1 MKLIILDRDGVINK
15 DSHNFVKSPDEWQPI
30 PGSLEAIARLN
41 QAGYQ
46 VIVATNQSGLGRG
59 LFTIEDLNQIH
70 DKMVL
75 QLATQGGT
83 IEAIF
88 FCPHTPKDN
97 CECRK
102 PKPGL
107 LLDIA
112 ASLRIP
118 LTGVPVIGD
127 SKRDLKAAEA
137 AGAHPIL
144 VRTGKGTQML
154 R

>member
-1 MKLIILDRDGVINK
+1 
-15 DSHNFVKSPDEWQPI
+15 
-30 PGSLEAIARLN
+30 
-41 QAGYQ
+41 
-46 VIVATNQSGLGRG
+46 
-59 LFTIEDLNQIH
+59 
-70 DKMVL
+70 L

-112 ASLRIP
+112 SSLRIP

-154 R
+154 LAHPELAEYPVYDNLAKAVSALLYV